1 MDTGG
6 QREEAGMG
14 TATTNGPRVRVALDG
29 VSETLLW
36 TLYHRA
42 MEARRPDAVLDD
54 PMAVELLDGIDYP
67 FERRFGKADMGSA
80 QGQALRARAFDEEV
94 RAYLTTRPDAT
105 VVALG
110 EGLETQFWRVDN
122 GRVHWLTVDR
132 PDVIALRRRLLPAEP
147 RVRLLACAAL
157 DPRWLDGL
165 DPARGVLVTAQGLMM
180 YLRPADVRTVI
191 ARCAEHLPGG
201 ELVLDAVPRWFSAQT
216 VKGRVKTREGY
227 VAPPMPWGMDASER
241 WKLHGAHPNITEIRD
256 LPLPPG
262 RGLFYTRIAPHA
274 HQIPLLR
281 THRPSIT
288 ALHFGP
294 GES

>member
-1 MDTGG
+1 
-6 QREEAGMG
+6 MG
-14 TATTNGPRVRVALDG
+14 TATTNGPRIRVALDG

-42 MEARRPDAVLDD
+42 MEARRPDTVLDD

-67 FERRFGKADMGSA
+67 FERRFGKADLGSA
-80 QGQALRARAFDEEV
+80 QGQALRARTFDDVV
-94 RAYLTTRPDAT
+94 RDFLAARPDAT

-122 GRVHWLTVDR
+122 GRVRWLSVDH

-147 RVRLLACAAL
+147 RVRLLACSAL
-157 DPRWLDGL
+157 DERWLEGL
-165 DPARGVLVTAQGLMM
+165 DSEQGVLVTAQGLMM
-180 YLRPADVRTVI
+180 YLRPSEVRGVI
-191 ARCAEHLPGG
+191 ARCAERLPGG

-256 LPLPPG
+256 VMLSPG
-262 RGLFYTRIAPHA
+262 RGFFYTHIAPHA
-274 HQIPLLR
+274 NLIPIIR
-281 THRPSIT
+281 KRRPSIT
-288 ALHFGP
+288 VIHFGP
-294 GES
+294 GPGEEQPAAR